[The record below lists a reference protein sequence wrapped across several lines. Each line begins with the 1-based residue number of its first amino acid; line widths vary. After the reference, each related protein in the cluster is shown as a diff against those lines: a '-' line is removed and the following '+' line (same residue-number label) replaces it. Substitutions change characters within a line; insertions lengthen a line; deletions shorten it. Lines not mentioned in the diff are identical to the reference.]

1 MKTSTELALVAY
13 VKALQEEG
21 FTSIHVGSIIPCAH
35 PKDREYR
42 TETGQRWTQ
51 FVDLE
56 GALDDIARYDRNS
69 GWIFFHPAKTEAVT
83 A

>member
-1 MKTSTELALVAY
+1 MKTSTKLALVAY

-42 TETGQRWTQ
+42 VETGRYWTQ
-51 FVDLE
+51 FVNLE
-56 GALDDIARYDRNS
+56 GALDDVATYDRNS
-69 GWIFFHPAKTEAVT
+69 GWIFFHPMKTEAV
-83 A
+83 AA

>member
-1 MKTSTELALVAY
+1 MKTSTKLALVAY

-21 FTSIHVGSIIPCAH
+21 FASIHVGSIIPCAH

-42 TETGQRWTQ
+42 CENGEFWTQ

-56 GALDDIARYDRNS
+56 GALDDVARYDRNS
-69 GWIFFHPAKTEAVT
+69 GWIFFHPVTTEAV
-83 A
+83 AA